1 MKAIK
6 LGFVA
11 AVAAIVA
18 VTLVQSFV
26 RPLFPVAPLLEYR
39 KAAPPP
45 DIVRTVVE
53 GDGRLAAGINAWFDD
68 RLGFRPLLTRL
79 ANQIDYSLFGY
90 SRKVL
95 MGKDGFL
102 FERREVDEL
111 VTHERDQSIEVEK
124 RVFDDLAAYL
134 RTRGIRLVIVA
145 TPAKE
150 AFYRE
155 FLPDHAPQPPAVRRL
170 DRLRDVLKAGDGK
183 QWLYIDSEAVIRAG
197 RPDKVGLYYRY
208 DLHMTPLGAGLVAQA
223 LVNRIAEDEGLTWRW
238 RPRWELHPARV
249 GGWGSGARYL
259 STFADNDELSDEFS
273 PDKYHGPGHERPG
286 EEFVASPPQPFEVIF
301 RNHGPDARLPPTLL
315 YGTSFLDLPLV
326 LGMYSNFKAVYR
338 VRGAARVDQ
347 VLSFIPPDVRYLVFE
362 FWEPHSRAVR
372 LNKIP
377 RE

>member
-1 MKAIK
+1 MTAIK
-6 LGFVA
+6 VGFVA
-11 AVAAIVA
+11 TIAVIVG

-53 GDGRLAAGINAWFDD
+53 GDGRLAGGINAWFDD

-95 MGKDGFL
+95 MGKDGYL
-102 FERREVDEL
+102 FERREVDDL
-111 VTHERDQSIEVEK
+111 VVIERDQDIEVEK
-124 RVFDDLAAYL
+124 RVFDELAAYL
-134 RTRGIRLVIVA
+134 RPRDIRLIIVT

-155 FLPDHAPQPPAVRRL
+155 FLPDHAPGPPAVRRF
-170 DRLRDVLKAGDGK
+170 DRLREILKAGDGK
-183 QWLYIDSEAVIRAG
+183 KWMYIDSEAVIRSG
-197 RPDKVGLYYRY
+197 QPDKVGLYYRY

-223 LVNRIAEDEGLTWRW
+223 LVNRIAESEGLTWRW
-238 RPRWELHPARV
+238 RPHWDLRPFRI

-259 STFADNDELSDEFS
+259 STFAENDELSNELP
-273 PDKYHGPGHERPG
+273 PDKYHGPGHARLG
-286 EEFVASPPQPFEVIF
+286 EEFEASPPKPFEVIF
-301 RNHGPDARLPPTLL
+301 RSHSPDARLPPTLL

-326 LGMYSNFKAVYR
+326 LGMYSNFKEVYR
-338 VRGAARVDQ
+338 MRGPARVDQ
-347 VLSFIPPDVRYLVFE
+347 VLSVIPPDVRYLVFE

-372 LNKIP
+372 YNNIP
-377 RE
+377 RP